1 MRFLSLKMRLS
12 QLKEN
17 LVNKVLKSYNDFET
31 LNLGLRKDLLK
42 LNKSKEVLEMFEQV
56 LDEKVSVWDFSF
68 DFGEWLA
75 STEGDLLEI
84 ENEPLF
90 DLLNDNIP
98 MMLEE
103 LKSYNLSD
111 NREWLEKYHEKI
123 KKMI

>member
-1 MRFLSLKMRLS
+1 M
-12 QLKEN
+12 
-17 LVNKVLKSYNDFET
+17 LKSYNDFET